1 MSILETI
8 LKSQN
13 GNLVKE
19 LASSLNINP
28 SQAGAAAAKMIPALT
43 GGLKKNVSQSGGLE
57 SLLGALT
64 KGNHAKYVEDAKAAI
79 NPSAISEGN
88 SILGHLLGSKQRSR
102 EVAAEAAKDTGLDV
116 GVLKKM
122 LPMIATMAMGSL
134 SKQQS
139 SGGVLSELVKAG
151 SKASGASRGLLDS
164 FLDKDNDGSMADDLL
179 GMAKK
184 FL

>member
-13 GNLVKE
+13 GNLLKQ
-19 LASSLNINP
+19 LASGSGLDEKLT
-28 SQAGAAAAKMIPALT
+28 GAAVAKLLPALT
-43 GGLKKNVSQSGGLE
+43 GGLKKNSAAPGGLD

-64 KGNHAKYVEDAKAAI
+64 KGNHKRYIE
-79 NPSAISEGN
+79 NPAEAVSSLGVSEGN
-88 SILGHLLGSKQRSR
+88 SILGHLLGSKNRSR
-102 EVAAEAAKDTGLDV
+102 EVAQQAAEQTGIDA
-116 GVLKKM
+116 GILKKL

-139 SGGVLSELVKAG
+139 SGGVLEKLQKSGG
-151 SKASGASRGLLDS
+151 SDRGMLDS
-164 FLDKDNDGSMADDLL
+164 FLDKDNDGSMVDDLL